1 MSRASDARSAD
12 DALLLPTRRI
22 GDIEPKPPGQR
33 WLVEQL
39 WSSCGVGLI
48 GGQPK
53 TYKTWLAAELA
64 LAVAGGTQ
72 ALGRFSA
79 HAQGPV
85 LFFAAEDEPAAMRV
99 RFEAVAAARG
109 ALLAKLPIFLLD
121 VWELRLDDASHVERL
136 QRTVAALRPRL
147 LILDPFVR
155 CVRLDENSAQEVS
168 AVLGALRTLQ
178 RQHDMAVILVHHMRK
193 APSSHPGQQL
203 RGSGDFLA
211 WADSAL
217 YLTRRGEQ
225 RILTAEHRGAPG
237 LEPLRVRL
245 AEPGPHL
252 ELDDDASLASSSD
265 DLGSGDSSLHA
276 AVLQCLRGSRVPR
289 SASAMRD
296 ALKVRKSSLLDALR
310 LLEARGLV
318 QRHEDGWAR
327 SSSPR

>member
-1 MSRASDARSAD
+1 MSRASDARAGD

-22 GDIEPKPPGQR
+22 GDIEPKPPAQR

-39 WSSCGVGLI
+39 WSSSAVGVI

-53 TYKTWLAAELA
+53 TFKTWLAAELA

-72 ALGRFSA
+72 ALGRFRA
-79 HAQGPV
+79 HVQGPV
-85 LFFAAEDEPAAMRV
+85 LFFAAEDEPSAMRA

-109 ALLAKLPIFLLD
+109 AVLTKLPIFLLD
-121 VWELRLDDASHVERL
+121 VWELRLDDASHIERL

-178 RQHDMAVILVHHMRK
+178 RQHDMAVIVVHHMRK
-193 APSSHPGQQL
+193 SPSSHPGQQL

-225 RILTAEHRGAPG
+225 RILTAEHRGAPA
-237 LEPLRVRL
+237 LESLRVRL
-245 AEPGPHL
+245 VDPGPHL
-252 ELDDDASLASSSD
+252 ELDDDAALTNSD
-265 DLGSGDSSLHA
+265 GAAGPADSSLHA
-276 AVLQCLRGSRVPR
+276 AVIQCLRSSRVPQ
-289 SASAMRD
+289 SASSMRD
-296 ALKVRKSSLLDALR
+296 SLKVRKSSLLEALR

-318 QRHEDGWAR
+318 RRHEDGWAHAGP
-327 SSSPR
+327 PR